1 MSIILNC
8 AACNKALPYNAK
20 RCAAC
25 KVRYCSKECQ
35 AEDWQNGHK
44 KMCKKIARHG
54 GVEKFEAEVHGARF
68 STAAVELCGGDLPA
82 DAICSICE
90 QRGDEPILRA
100 CECSGASGLAHLSC
114 LVRRAQIARSDKDK
128 TDTDEA
134 YFAADDK
141 WSKCPTCEKSYH
153 KAVRGALGYA
163 CWKTY
168 SSCAPTGYCFGDR
181 EFAWKQLG
189 DGLEHAGFYDEAARV
204 HVARLMETE
213 YLFPLEKREIA
224 DMWDDIARVNMYRGE
239 EELELSARRE
249 SYSRVLALDPEVDI
263 VNDKTVVFRGSS
275 LAISLL
281 YGDQSGE
288 AQVAEARALFRK
300 LAPMSR
306 RAFGPDHDQTL
317 NLRKMYAES
326 LYLTDAASRDDV
338 AKATTILED
347 VARTARRRASY
358 EYAPLIQAAL
368 EEAREKLASLQTKR
382 RRSTRTQAALE
393 AAVLAM

>member
-1 MSIILNC
+1 
-8 AACNKALPYNAK
+8 
-20 RCAAC
+20 
-25 KVRYCSKECQ
+25 
-35 AEDWQNGHK
+35 
-44 KMCKKIARHG
+44 
-54 GVEKFEAEVHGARF
+54 
-68 STAAVELCGGDLPA
+68 
-82 DAICSICE
+82 
-90 QRGDEPILRA
+90 
-100 CECSGASGLAHLSC
+100 
-114 LVRRAQIARSDKDK
+114 
-128 TDTDEA
+128 
-134 YFAADDK
+134 
-141 WSKCPTCEKSYH
+141 
-153 KAVRGALGYA
+153 
-163 CWKTY
+163 
-168 SSCAPTGYCFGDR
+168 
-181 EFAWKQLG
+181 
-189 DGLEHAGFYDEAARV
+189 
-204 HVARLMETE
+204 METE

-224 DMWDDIARVNMYRGE
+224 DMWDDIARVNMYRGK

-249 SYSRVLALDPEVDI
+249 SYSRVLALDPGVDM

-347 VARTARRRASY
+347 VARTARRRASCKY
-358 EYAPLIQAAL
+358 TEAIHASL
-368 EEAREKLASLQTKR
+368 ETAREKLASLQNKR